1 MVLVMNKFKGS
12 CAASGG
18 TYDYEAMWSTSGR
31 RIFWDSRVT
40 RDGALIGAPGGIIVD
55 TSEEMA
61 PAAIRTALHE
71 AIQAGLRRQS
81 ERL

>member
-1 MVLVMNKFKGS
+1 MNKFKGS
-12 CAASGG
+12 VPASGG
-18 TYDYEAMWSTSGR
+18 TYEYEAMWSTSGR

-40 RDGALIGAPGGIIVD
+40 RDGTLIGAPGGIIVD

-81 ERL
+81 ERTF

>member
-1 MVLVMNKFKGS
+1 MNKFNGS
-12 CAASGG
+12 CTASGKR
-18 TYDYEAMWSTSGR
+18 YDYEAMWSTTGR

-61 PAAIRTALHE
+61 PAAIRIALHE
-71 AIQAGLRRQS
+71 AIEAGLRRQS
-81 ERL
+81 ERIS